1 MPVRFE
7 RPRRPIGLREQEPLA
22 EIADPRLPL
31 HLGRGAGL
39 DRRQRL
45 LERRLGLRAGPGEPL
60 DLAQLPVIESIPC
73 TRTPLAD
80 ADLNRLFHSDRSQR
94 AGFYAMPQPKT
105 FTLTESG
112 EWQEWIELATRIR
125 AENGNGH
132 APDTVTIGGELFA
145 TPLTRGA
152 ILVQRV
158 HRFADYEDTAAAIK
172 ARGKELASS
181 PGR

>member
-1 MPVRFE
+1 
-7 RPRRPIGLREQEPLA
+7 
-22 EIADPRLPL
+22 
-31 HLGRGAGL
+31 
-39 DRRQRL
+39 
-45 LERRLGLRAGPGEPL
+45 
-60 DLAQLPVIESIPC
+60 
-73 TRTPLAD
+73 
-80 ADLNRLFHSDRSQR
+80 
-94 AGFYAMPQPKT
+94 MPQPKT